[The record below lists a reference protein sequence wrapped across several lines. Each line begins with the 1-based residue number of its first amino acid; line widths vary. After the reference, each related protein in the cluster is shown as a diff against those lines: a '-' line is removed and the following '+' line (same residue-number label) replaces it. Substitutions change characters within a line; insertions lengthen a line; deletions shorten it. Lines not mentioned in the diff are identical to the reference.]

1 MSFIPA
7 QIIKKKRDGHSL
19 TAEEIQFFVSEYY
32 QNRLPDY
39 QMSALLM
46 AIVLKGMSKQEAADL
61 TLTMLRSGKT
71 LVFEKSRFTPVDKHS
86 TGGIGD
92 KTSLLIA
99 PIVAACGVPVPMI
112 AGRGLGHTG
121 GTLDKLESIP
131 GFSVQLDLN
140 TFQSQVKRLGCA
152 IIGQTAEI
160 CPADKKMYA
169 LRDVT
174 GTVESIP
181 LICGSILSKK
191 IAEGI
196 GGLVMDVKW
205 GSGAFM
211 KTKEQAFELATW
223 LAETAAKSG
232 LKTTAFITNMN
243 QPLGCFI
250 GNTIEVLE
258 CLCLLKN
265 ETVLGHKPEMFSDTR
280 ELSLQLSAEM
290 LVLAGH
296 SENFE
301 LGLKAATNA
310 LDSGQAFS
318 LFEKMV
324 QEQGGN
330 LKNFSLPK
338 NLQWSSVFAPN
349 NGFISALDGEA
360 IGYAAIQLGAGRKN
374 TNDLLDHSAS
384 IIIHKKINSPV
395 RSGEPVFSF
404 ACQNTSVYSSVEKLL
419 LNSVSIET
427 QQAAPQKLITQKISA
442 TLKPN
447 LNLD

>member
-7 QIIKKKRDGHSL
+7 QIIKKKRDGGSL
-19 TAEEIQFFVSEYY
+19 TSAEIQHMVSEYY

-61 TLTMLRSGKT
+61 TLAMLHSGKQLT
-71 LVFEKSRFTPVDKHS
+71 FEKSKYLPVDKHS

-121 GTLDKLESIP
+121 GTLDKLEAIP
-131 GFSVQLDLN
+131 GFSVSLELDQ
-140 TFQSQVKRLGCA
+140 FQKQVISLGCA

-196 GGLVMDVKW
+196 KGLVMDVKW

-211 KTKEQAFELATW
+211 KTAQDAEELALW

-232 LKTTAFITNMN
+232 LCTSAYITNMN
-243 QPLGCFI
+243 QPLGRFI
-250 GNTIEVLE
+250 GNAIEVVE
-258 CLCLLKN
+258 CLSLLKN
-265 ETVLGHKPEMFSDTR
+265 EPVMDHKPAEFADTL
-280 ELSLQLSAEM
+280 ELSLELSAEM

-296 SENFE
+296 SASFDQA
-301 LGLKAATNA
+301 LAAAKAALT
-310 LDSGQAFS
+310 SGAAYKK
-318 LFEKMV
+318 FEDMV
-324 QEQGGN
+324 VAQGGDLKKFSMPTN
-330 LKNFSLPK
+330 LNWQTVTASKSGYVNS
-338 NLQWSSVFAPN
+338 
-349 NGFISALDGEA
+349 IDGETV
-360 IGYAAIQLGAGRKN
+360 GYAAISLGAGRKAAHEAI
-374 TNDLLDHSAS
+374 DPVAS
-384 IIIHKKINSPV
+384 IIIHKKCGEMVQTGAPLYSFVCKNLNAYDDAAHALQKSIVISDEKPRMSP
-395 RSGEPVFSF
+395 
-404 ACQNTSVYSSVEKLL
+404 
-419 LNSVSIET
+419 
-427 QQAAPQKLITQKISA
+427 LILKKISA
-442 TLKPN
+442 PH
-447 LNLD
+447 